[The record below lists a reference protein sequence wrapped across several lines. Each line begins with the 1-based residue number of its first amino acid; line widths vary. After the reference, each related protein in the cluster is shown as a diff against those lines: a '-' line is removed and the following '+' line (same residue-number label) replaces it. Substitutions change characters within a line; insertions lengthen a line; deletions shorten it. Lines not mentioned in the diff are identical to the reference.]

1 MIVALSINIKL
12 IDESQH
18 LYLFLQARSVLS
30 AGVRLNILGP
40 YAAQKVLMYDVKSIV
55 DDAFDRER
63 NVGCNFDNNED
74 TEDDDDIGP
83 ATTWPLIELLNSRH
97 DLLHTRIFNS

>member
-1 MIVALSINIKL
+1 MALSVNIDL

-40 YAAQKVLMYDVKSIV
+40 YAAQKLLMYDVKSIV

-63 NVGCNFDNNED
+63 NIGCNLDNNED
-74 TEDDDDIGP
+74 VEDDDIGP
-83 ATTWPLIELLNSRH
+83 ATTWPLIELLSSRH